1 MIHIFKKKKEFKDSE
16 HMLPEASHSPSWY
29 WPVSTW
35 TSLTVAFVFV
45 DVTWLENLQNWVTSA
60 SAFSL
65 PWDVGS
71 CSHAC
76 PSFTVFL
83 AFSAQTP
90 SSPLCLWLC
99 LLSLRCGF
107 LSLCVWSLLGD
118 YGFAPA
124 VLAPLAWPESQGHS
138 LPHPGTPLCFSA
150 SSSSLVYLLTNLF
163 PFYLLFD
170 EVQKLGLLHICAVVS
185 WDHFCIIQ
193 VQKDSL
199 PCFCVFFYRFFSLG
213 IYIAYVHFE

>member
-1 MIHIFKKKKEFKDSE
+1 MFS
-16 HMLPEASHSPSWY
+16 EASPCPSPSCTGL
-29 WPVSTW
+29 VSTW

-45 DVTWLENLQNWVTSA
+45 DVTWLENLQNLESPQRLHFPCHEIQG
-60 SAFSL
+60 FSSL
-65 PWDVGS
+65 
-71 CSHAC
+71 AC
-76 PSFTVFL
+76 PSLL

-99 LLSLRCGF
+99 FLSLRCGF
-107 LSLCVWSLLGD
+107 LSLCVWSLLGG

-124 VLAPLAWPESQGHS
+124 VLAPLAWPESQVHS
-138 LPHPGTPLCFSA
+138 LPHPGTPICFSA
-150 SSSSLVYLLTNLF
+150 SSSVLVYLLTNLF

-170 EVQKLGLLHICAVVS
+170 EVQVFGFHQICALVS
-185 WDHFCIIQ
+185 RDHFCIIE